1 MKKISFII
9 SLLIVSITY
18 GQLGL
23 SVGYGSAKAKVSGS
37 GVSIN
42 TESMSAISL
51 GLVYDSNISENFDLQ
66 PYFSFGIGE
75 KIEGESNNGIAIGT
89 HLQFYP
95 SKETL
100 GLFFGPR
107 LGYSFSLED
116 IDTTYSKKGGFGIGF
131 QFGYDFSENITAI
144 IQYSKLLTNMS
155 KIDGIK
161 VKSDSFGLTVQYKFE
176 KNTAGIIAD

>member
-23 SVGYGSAKAKVSGS
+23 SVGYGSAKAKVSGG

-51 GLVYDSNISENFDLQ
+51 GLVYDSNISENIDLQ

-75 KIEGESNNGIAIGT
+75 KIEGKIKSITDFGIFVGLEGEIDGLI
-89 HLQFYP
+89 HLSDISEDVE
-95 SKETL
+95 SKEAL
-100 GLFFGPR
+100 NDYKKDQILECIVFAVDAER
-107 LGYSFSLED
+107 ERISL
-116 IDTTYSKKGGFGIGF
+116 KL
-131 QFGYDFSENITAI
+131 SE
-144 IQYSKLLTNMS
+144 
-155 KIDGIK
+155 
-161 VKSDSFGLTVQYKFE
+161 
-176 KNTAGIIAD
+176 